1 MADDIKPRL
10 RVPTSA
16 KKGEVVEIKTL
27 ITHPMETGQR
37 KDADGKIVPRLIV
50 NALAV
55 TYNGKPVLNAKL
67 EPAVA
72 ANPYLAFFLKVEESR
87 HAQVHLDRRQQAEL
101 DRREQDRRGVA
112 TSRSLLGARHSS
124 GAIMSQSMSS
134 RHWSGALPEP

>member
-37 KDADGKIVPRLIV
+37 KDASGNLVPRLIV
-50 NALAV
+50 SSLAV

-67 EPAVA
+67 EPAVS
-72 ANPYLAFFLKVEESR
+72 ANPYFSFFVKVEESGTLKLTWTDDNK
-87 HAQVHLDRRQQAEL
+87 QSWSAESKI
-101 DRREQDRRGVA
+101 EV
-112 TSRSLLGARHSS
+112 S
-124 GAIMSQSMSS
+124 
-134 RHWSGALPEP
+134 

>member
-16 KKGEVVEIKTL
+16 KKGEVIEIKTL

-37 KDADGKIVPRLIV
+37 KDADGKLVPRMIV
-50 NALAV
+50 NALVV

-72 ANPYLAFFLKVEESR
+72 ANPYLAFFLKVDEPGTLKFTWTDDNKQSWDAESKI
-87 HAQVHLDRRQQAEL
+87 E
-101 DRREQDRRGVA
+101 VA
-112 TSRSLLGARHSS
+112 
-124 GAIMSQSMSS
+124 
-134 RHWSGALPEP
+134 